1 MLFRSKEML
10 DDGSLT
16 MVVGVEISFLSKEE
30 QALVFSVMEKNC
42 IKLKKDMTGRLRA
55 AAGSITEETV
65 QAILGLDKPVTEVRR
80 PVNIKLP
87 AKVYHRYFANTAAK
101 DVQSILEEALDL
113 YFERKGA

>member
-1 MLFRSKEML
+1 ML

-16 MVVGVEISFLSKEE
+16 MVAGVEISFLSHEE
-30 QALVFSVMEKNC
+30 QTLVFSVMEKNC
-42 IKLKKDMTGRLRA
+42 IKLKKDMAGKLRM

-65 QAILGLDKPVTEVRR
+65 QSILGLDKPVAEVRR
-80 PVNIKLP
+80 PVSIKLP

-101 DVQSILEEALDL
+101 DVQSILEEALDM